1 MSIPVLPPPFDQIGN
16 RRFSF
21 YPAIVGIEH
30 NEWTLRK
37 ATWSEVL
44 VANSKNA
51 EEIWI
56 PRRFIGEVSRTDEPV
71 MILGLVKEVEYK
83 AGQVIPHIRRIIEM
97 PKAVNDAYRPAVA
110 TEVQAPAPVV
120 GIRLDSG
127 AERRIGRLI
136 LWALGL
142 GTLMCLAV
150 VVLFRADRNPRIN
163 YTAVLQSEI
172 GLNPSDD
179 YFAVL
184 RQLGTPAADR
194 WRSDEGTMQYR
205 VLDYPDRGF
214 SVVLM
219 GAEREKALY
228 IGAVDRNWRIVDS
241 VTLRGGTNTAALLRA
256 LRP

>member
-21 YPAIVGIEH
+21 YPAIVGVEH
-30 NEWTLRK
+30 NEWTLRR

-44 VANSKNA
+44 VANTKDS

-56 PRRFIGEVSRTDEPV
+56 PRRFIGEVSRTDEPL

-97 PKAVNDAYRPAVA
+97 PKAVNDAYRPAPPA
-110 TEVQAPAPVV
+110 EVQSPAPVV

-142 GTLMCLAV
+142 GTLMCFL
-150 VVLFRADRNPRIN
+150 VVLLFRTDRNPRIN
-163 YTAVLQSEI
+163 YTAVMHSNI
-172 GLNPSDD
+172 GLTGSDD
-179 YFAVL
+179 YFAVI
-184 RQLGTPAADR
+184 RQLGNPASDR
-194 WRSDEGTMQYR
+194 WRSNEGAMQYR
-205 VLDYPDRGF
+205 VLDYPDRGY

-219 GAEREKALY
+219 GAERDKALY
-228 IGAVDRNWRIVDS
+228 IGAVDKNWRIVDS
-241 VTLRGGTNTAALLRA
+241 VTLRGGTDTAAMLRA